1 MKKIILSIGLIS
13 CLVLSVSAQVT
24 ISDVTLPA
32 TEKAGNTNLILNG
45 GGTRVKMFMDIYV
58 AGLYLTA
65 KSSNGDAIAKAN
77 DPAAVRIQIT
87 SGLATSERMS
97 EAVKEGFQKSTGGK
111 TAPIQAKVDRFLKLF
126 SLEPIVKT
134 NVFEL
139 VYEPAVG
146 VKVSKNGKLLD
157 TIDGQ
162 DFKTALFGIW
172 LGADPVDKNLK
183 AGMLGVPK

>member
-1 MKKIILSIGLIS
+1 M
-13 CLVLSVSAQVT
+13 
-24 ISDVTLPA
+24 P
-32 TEKAGNTNLILNG
+32 
-45 GGTRVKMFMDIYV
+45 TRP
-58 AGLYLTA
+58 L
-65 KSSNGDAIAKAN
+65 
-77 DPAAVRIQIT
+77 T
-87 SGLATSERMS
+87 SGCSA
-97 EAVKEGFQKSTGGK
+97 
-111 TAPIQAKVDRFLKLF
+111 ILKLF

-139 VYEPAVG
+139 VYESAVG